1 MHASFDS
8 LMLRVLLVPLVAGL
22 QLFAVYV
29 LLHGHYGP
37 GGGFVAG
44 ILVAA
49 GMILPRLAGREPDRL
64 SVTPRAAAVLSVAGI
79 FLFASVAAAPMF
91 LGQPP
96 LDYAALPIG
105 ATDAARRSMGIL
117 LIEVGVTLAVSGA
130 MLAIFFALGAEVG
143 GGRSA
148 DD

>member
-1 MHASFDS
+1 MLAPFDS
-8 LMLRVLLVPLVAGL
+8 LMLRVLLAPLVAVL

-64 SVTPRAAAVLSVAGI
+64 SVTPRGASVMAVAGI
-79 FLFASVAAAPMF
+79 LLFALIAAASV
-91 LGQPP
+91 LTGGPP
-96 LDYAALPIG
+96 LDYAALPLG

-117 LIEVGVTLAVSGA
+117 LIEVGVTLAVAGA
-130 MLAIFFALGAEVG
+130 MLAIFYGLSEEVG
-143 GGRSA
+143 G